1 MSDQNY
7 WKKTNERNDLD
18 YFLAAYEE
26 ATEISLAVVAERE
39 TPDFVCEGA
48 NGKRVGVE
56 LTKIIAHPE
65 SRLWHR
71 LFGSGAINST
81 WDIAS
86 AISYAAFE
94 KAHKLH
100 NSDLAK
106 SETIL
111 VIQLFDNP
119 LSETHRGLEHIDYD
133 EFEEAEFSEIWVSD
147 HSTIDAHG
155 RVELFGIYPEH
166 IAGYYA
172 LTFGRKPY
180 G

>member
-1 MSDQNY
+1 M
-7 WKKTNERNDLD
+7 
-18 YFLAAYEE
+18 
-26 ATEISLAVVAERE
+26 ATGVSLAVVTERE
-39 TPDFVCEGA
+39 TPDFVCEGE

-81 WDIAS
+81 GDIAS

-94 KAHKLH
+94 KAHKLR
-100 NSDLAK
+100 NSDLVI

-119 LSETHRGLEHIDYD
+119 LSETHRGLEQIDYD
-133 EFEEAEFSEIWVSD
+133 GFAEAGFSETWVAD

-155 RVELFGIYPEH
+155 RAELFGIYPEQL
-166 IAGYYA
+166 AGYYA
-172 LTFGRKPY
+172 LTFGCKPY